1 MQIDADILITWG
13 AVAKKFKKGD
23 FIFCEGDHARFY
35 FQILVGTVKMINTNV
50 DGKEFTQSE
59 FRTGHSF
66 GEPPL
71 FIDER
76 YPASAVAC
84 IDAIILKLS
93 KEKFLEILDEYPVY
107 QKNIITLFA
116 KRIYSKA
123 VTAREI
129 INNTPESRII
139 GFLNDYKKKSNREGE
154 KIKIPYT
161 RQEIAN
167 YTGLRVETVIR
178 TLAKMKTKKIV
189 QIVERKLIY

>member
-13 AVAKKFKKGD
+13 AVAKKFKKGE
-23 FIFCEGDHARFY
+23 FIFHEGEHPRFY
-35 FQILVGTVKMINTNV
+35 YQILEGTIKMFNANI

-59 FRTGHSF
+59 FKTGHSF

-71 FIDER
+71 FIDEI
-76 YPASAVAC
+76 YPTSAIAC
-84 IDAIILKLS
+84 EDSIILKLA
-93 KEKFLEILDEYPVY
+93 KEKFLEVLDEYPVF
-107 QKNIITLFA
+107 QKQMIALFA
-116 KRIYSKA
+116 RRLYSKS
-123 VTAREI
+123 TTLREI
-129 INNTPESRII
+129 INNSPEIRII
-139 GFLNDYKKKSNREGE
+139 GFLNDYKKKNGKEND
-154 KIKIPYT
+154 KIEIPYT

>member
-1 MQIDADILITWG
+1 MQIDADLLITWG

-23 FIFCEGDHARFY
+23 FIFREGDLPRFY
-35 FQILVGTVKMINTNV
+35 YQILEGAVKMYNTNL

-59 FRTGHSF
+59 FKTGHSF

-71 FIDER
+71 FIDEI
-76 YPASAVAC
+76 YPSTAVAC
-84 IDAIILKLS
+84 QDSIILKLT
-93 KEKFLEILDEYPVY
+93 KEKFLEILDEYPVF
-107 QKNIITLFA
+107 QKQMIILFA

-123 VTAREI
+123 TTAREI
-129 INNTPESRII
+129 INNTPETRIM
-139 GFLNDYKKKSNREGE
+139 GFLNNYKKKSNRESE
-154 KIKIPYT
+154 KVEIPYT

>member
-1 MQIDADILITWG
+1 MQIDTDILITWG

-23 FIFCEGDHARFY
+23 FIFHEGDYPRFY
-35 FQILVGTVKMINTNV
+35 YQIMEGTVKMFNTNL

-59 FRTGHSF
+59 FKTGHSF
-66 GEPPL
+66 GEPPM
-71 FIDER
+71 FIDEN
-76 YPASAVAC
+76 YPSTAVTC
-84 IDAIILKLS
+84 QDSIILKLS

-107 QKNIITLFA
+107 QKQMIILFA

-123 VTAREI
+123 RTAREI
-129 INNTPESRII
+129 INNTPELRIM
-139 GFLNDYKKKSNREGE
+139 GFLNDFKKKSNRESE
-154 KIKIPYT
+154 KVEIPYT

-178 TLAKMKTKKIV
+178 TLTKMKTKKIV

>member
-1 MQIDADILITWG
+1 
-13 AVAKKFKKGD
+13 
-23 FIFCEGDHARFY
+23 
-35 FQILVGTVKMINTNV
+35 
-50 DGKEFTQSE
+50 
-59 FRTGHSF
+59 
-66 GEPPL
+66 
-71 FIDER
+71 
-76 YPASAVAC
+76 VAC